1 MKKILRLV
9 TTSVLTLTLV
19 ACGEASTSSSVSSG
33 TTSSPGT
40 VSSAYANV
48 TSVTLSAASNLLTQV
63 IGSQK
68 TVTVT
73 AVLNA
78 NTNPM
83 IQLEWFVNGVKQT
96 QTGRTLDFTPTSVG
110 SFAITARTGN
120 VVSNALTLTAT
131 QPTLTVTSAAFVNA
145 GQIEVAAEA
154 GARVSVVGASLKTSS
169 YYDMTRGVYVLNL
182 VNTVTQGTSVTVRM
196 EKEGLA
202 TVTRNV
208 SFDTRKLTLTNF
220 FTYLDDDTSLEAD
233 YTLNATNEYTVVRPF
248 NENNPVNYT
257 MELRADEIGLPGT
270 PSETFSLKT
279 TVPTG
284 AVAIVDE
291 LYTSNEQL
299 IEKTFEVN
307 NETTLGKY
315 THVISYGPKT
325 VTVVVNVVAP
335 EENKLTLLKAE
346 QPLDSW
352 FDDEHEDVYDQ
363 LENKDFVV
371 IYNFDAYADDS
382 DITDFKHFSGEGI
395 SDASVLDVLTPGSDG
410 FYTIVKPFE
419 TETNLRLFEFVFLA
433 ENFEKPEFIDNVV
446 NMSLTGPVEDI
457 GVLPLFTGIAT
468 KDESASE
475 FNEGILNFYSNFI
488 NFSDWWETANFD
500 NEDED
505 AEIGDNFDNA
515 LGYFEFEDDNDG
527 PGFSTLPGRDKE
539 NYVVGAVRQLIDSG
553 TPTGDYTFT
562 VQAGLLGTQK
572 SLTVKLRVVEPTPSI
587 ELVLNG
593 YSNTDDEIGGFD
605 LVRTLSVVQNGNT
618 LTVEKPLIPTA
629 TNNLDFS
636 ITLTNWQNRLATIEE
651 ITADALLP
659 EDSEEQKT
667 FVADAALSVPDF
679 SADGAIVA
687 SNYLDYED
695 EETYRYSNVRVTMT
709 GLGINESYN
718 EDQVLLR
725 GVEGVTHLDDLDT
738 RSEDDYEFEFVLSDY
753 SNKIVLFG
761 NAEADAELN
770 FSEANSLNKIRQI
783 TSSSLTGSVILTV
796 AVDGLSQTFR
806 INIVEPQ
813 PKLFLMESDSDF
825 DTDFESVDSDLYL
838 VNEDDGDGEVIES
851 TTSGTTLRFNV
862 YASQISETYDD
873 FDDIENYVA
882 VADLKPG
889 NYNWSVERTYPNGET
904 YRANDVINL
913 TAESILEN
921 GLIDYDTLLDSSVL
935 LESKFAENFWVHN
948 SNFTDSYSVGMHRYT
963 FKIANLTKTIE
974 INVLPDPI
982 IEINYVEIGRHL
994 LLPVP
999 GFTNLFIADL
1009 TGFNLSDSQVVIGFT
1024 AKNFRED
1031 LEFELYDDGLDVEG
1045 FELTIEGF
1053 SSFYT
1058 EFVKNQIQ
1066 RSFLGRVVYSDNE
1079 SFDEIAD
1086 DGETI
1091 TFYLNAEDRDYIEE
1105 VDVYSWFRVIL
1116 VNNSL
1121 ESIETIYPG
1130 ILD

>member
-110 SFAITARTGN
+110 TFAITARTGN

-220 FTYLDDDTSLEAD
+220 FTYLDDDTDLDSE
-233 YTLNATNEYTVVRPF
+233 YVLNATNEFTVVRPF

-284 AVAIVDE
+284 AAAIVDE

-299 IEKTFEVN
+299 IDKTFEVN

-325 VTVVVNVVAP
+325 ITVVVNVVAP
-335 EENKLTLLKAE
+335 EENKLTLLNVQ
-346 QPLDSW
+346 QPLDEW
-352 FDDEHEDVYDQ
+352 FDDEHASVFEQ

-371 IYNFDAYADDS
+371 TY
-382 DITDFKHFSGEGI
+382 DFYDYSEFTSEQLSSEGVI
-395 SDASVLDVLTPGSDG
+395 DVLTPGSDG
-410 FYTIVKPFE
+410 FFTIVKPFA
-419 TETNLRLFEFVFLA
+419 TETNLTLFEFVFLA

-468 KDESASE
+468 KDPDAAI
-475 FNEGILNFYSNFI
+475 FNEEILSFYSSFI
-488 NFSDWWETANFD
+488 NFADWWEGRDDVTS
-500 NEDED
+500 EDYAD
-505 AEIGDNFDNA
+505 S
-515 LGYFEFEDDNDG
+515 LGYFEFENSDYDDVVGDG
-527 PGFSTLPGRDKE
+527 IAGEEFSTLPGRDEE

-553 TPTGDYTFT
+553 TPAGEYTFT
-562 VQAGLLGTQK
+562 VQAGLLGSQET
-572 SLTVKLRVVEPTPSI
+572 LTVKLRVVEPTPSI

-593 YSNTDDEIGGFD
+593 YVNTEEVGE
-605 LVRTLSVVQNGNT
+605 VRTLSVAINGNT
-618 LTVEKPLIPTA
+618 LTVEKPLIPGSI
-629 TNNLDFS
+629 NGLDFL
-636 ITLTNWQNRLATIEE
+636 ITLTNWQNREATIDE
-651 ITADALLP
+651 ITSDALLP
-659 EDSEEQKT
+659 ADSDDQKT
-667 FVADAALSVPDF
+667 FESDGTETPDF
-679 SADGAIVA
+679 SADGAFLTPD
-687 SNYLDYED
+687 YLDYED
-695 EETYRYSNVRVTMT
+695 GVTYRYSNVRVTMT

-725 GVEGVTHLDDLDT
+725 GELGDTDKDDLES
-738 RSEDDYEFEFVLSDY
+738 RSEEDYEFAFILEEF

-761 NAEADAELN
+761 NAAADTELG
-770 FSEANSLNKIRQI
+770 FSAPNSLNKIRSI
-783 TSSSLTGSVILTV
+783 TSDSLTGSVILTV
-796 AVDGLSQTFR
+796 AVDGLTQTFR

-813 PKLFLMESDSDF
+813 PKLFLMETDSDF
-825 DTDFESVDSDLYL
+825 DYDFESVDSDLEL
-838 VNEDDGDGEVIES
+838 IEDSESIES

-862 YASQISETYDD
+862 YASQIDGDYDL

-882 VADLKPG
+882 VADLKAG

-913 TAESILEN
+913 TADSILEN
-921 GLIDYDTLLDSSVL
+921 GLIDYVGLLSSGVL
-935 LESKFAENFWVHN
+935 LESKFAENFWLHN
-948 SNFTDSYSVGMHRYT
+948 AKFTDSYSVGMHRYT
-963 FKIANLTKTIE
+963 FRIANMTKVIE

-1031 LEFELYDDGLDVEG
+1031 LEFELYDGNLNPVDDSLEIQNG
-1045 FELTIEGF
+1045 ELTIDGF
-1053 SSFYT
+1053 TGFYT
-1058 EFVKNQIQ
+1058 EFSKNQIQ
-1066 RSFLGRVVYSDNE
+1066 RSFLGRVVYFDNE
-1079 SFDEIAD
+1079 SFDTIAD
-1086 DGETI
+1086 IGETI
-1091 TFYLNAEDRDYIEE
+1091 TFHLNAVDRDDVEG

-1121 ESIETIYPG
+1121 ESIDNIYPG
-1130 ILD
+1130 ISD